1 MNCNSASAI
10 RRFLSFGH
18 LERRLDSAVLAQ
30 RQLLCEEGVNG
41 LDGGDIAA
49 LDAVHGEM
57 ENSRSLASIR
67 RTVRTYIAKGL
78 EPPAWWTKQDGIYMA
93 ASVGHLGS
101 RRQRQAHRPVRALR
115 PFRTRSETARLELR
129 LRLTGPR
136 HRSLTANEAS
146 AID

>member
-10 RRFLSFGH
+10 RRFLLFGH
-18 LERRLDSAVLAQ
+18 LERRLDPAVLAQ

-49 LDAVHGEM
+49 LDAAQGEM
-57 ENSRSLASIR
+57 ENPRSPASIR
-67 RTVRTYIAKGL
+67 KTVTTYIAKGL

-101 RRQRQAHRPVRALR
+101 RRQRQAHRPVGGL
-115 PFRTRSETARLELR
+115 SSLSKRLV
-129 LRLTGPR
+129 
-136 HRSLTANEAS
+136 
-146 AID
+146 